1 MALLGNSI
9 THINVNL
16 IPSDGIKRS
25 PERENFA
32 VCPMLADWPITLVLY
47 SLILYFTLVQM
58 QYILYYQLIK
68 SAI

>member
-25 PERENFA
+25 PEREKFA
-32 VCPMLADWPITLVLY
+32 VGPMLAD
-47 SLILYFTLVQM
+47 
-58 QYILYYQLIK
+58 
-68 SAI
+68 